1 MTDDSTSIDQL
12 FKNLDHAM
20 ISDRH
25 RLRRQLHELRKKP
38 DEAKL
43 AQWVER
49 VQASCA
55 RVVSRAHKRAGHAL
69 RRKPADRRQARRDQ
83 EGDCLSIRC

>member
-1 MTDDSTSIDQL
+1 MTDESTSIDQL

-55 RVVSRAHKRAGHAL
+55 QVVSRKQSV
-69 RRKPADRRQARRDQ
+69 PTIRRDQ
-83 EGDCLSIRC
+83 GRVAQASGADHCGRDRLR